1 MSDTPESD
9 KNSVE
14 WDRANEAGCS
24 YKFACHLERDR
35 DELRERVA
43 ELKSALNR
51 FDFDDVT
58 LSEGDEMDI
67 CVTFEDQQILRAAL
81 KTKENK

>member
-24 YKFACHLERDR
+24 LVFAQGLERALN
-35 DELRERVA
+35 ELRQVIRDIHKAFPDLA
-43 ELKSALNR
+43 EFQDKNGWSLKWLADKIEKAKGES
-51 FDFDDVT
+51 
-58 LSEGDEMDI
+58 
-67 CVTFEDQQILRAAL
+67 
-81 KTKENK
+81 

>member
-24 YKFACHLERDR
+24 LVFAQGLERER
-35 DELRERVA
+35 NELRQVISTFCEQNDWAVDA
-43 ELKSALNR
+43 WKNQDHIKPL
-51 FDFDDVT
+51 FD
-58 LSEGDEMDI
+58 I
-67 CVTFEDQQILRAAL
+67 HA
-81 KTKENK
+81 KTKEGK

>member
-24 YKFACHLERDR
+24 LAFAQGIERER
-35 DELRERVA
+35 DELRQVISNFCEETNWAVDA
-43 ELKSALNR
+43 WKNQDHIKPL
-51 FDFDDVT
+51 FD
-58 LSEGDEMDI
+58 I
-67 CVTFEDQQILRAAL
+67 HA
-81 KTKENK
+81 KTKEAK

>member
-35 DELRERVA
+35 DELRERAGELVA
-43 ELKSALNR
+43 TLDEVLN
-51 FDFDDVT
+51 DWQYGLTDSQAD
-58 LSEGDEMDI
+58 SY
-67 CVTFEDQQILRAAL
+67 QIARDLIA
-81 KTKENK
+81 KTKEAK